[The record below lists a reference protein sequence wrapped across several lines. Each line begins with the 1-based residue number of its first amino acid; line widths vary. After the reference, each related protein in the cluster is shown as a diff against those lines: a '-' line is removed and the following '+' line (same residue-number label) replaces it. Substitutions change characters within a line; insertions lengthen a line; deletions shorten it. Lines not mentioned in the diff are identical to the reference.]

1 MQIKICGLRREEDID
16 YVNQRKPDY
25 AGFVFAGKKRCI
37 DYDTAAGL
45 RERLDDSIP
54 AVGVFI
60 DEDIDNVV
68 RLAKNSVI
76 QIIQLHGD
84 EDEDYITRLRNKLED
99 NDLNDVKLI
108 KAVRVKSFDQVE
120 KAEKLAVD
128 WLLLDA
134 FSENEY
140 GGSGKTFNHDLIR
153 NIEKP
158 YMLAGGID
166 SENVTEILGLFSRK
180 NVILPF
186 CVDVSSSVETDGY
199 KDADKI
205 KDMISA
211 VRALNI

>member
-1 MQIKICGLRREEDID
+1 MQIKICGLRREEDVD
-16 YVNQRKPDY
+16 YVNQHKPDY
-25 AGFVFAGKKRCI
+25 AGFVFAGKKRRI
-37 DYDTAAGL
+37 DYDTASGL

-84 EDEDYITRLRNKLED
+84 EDADYITRLRNKLEV

-120 KAEKLAVD
+120 KAEKLDVD

-153 NIEKP
+153 DIEKP